1 MARPV
6 DVGRPQ
12 PARRVAVTGT
22 ASVDEV
28 LGRDVVEFAAATAGI
43 IIASSGTSSFMTGMH
58 PIIAR
63 HSAPRV
69 TFQRNLGKRLAG
81 GGKYDTN
88 VGWCWEAGSQQG
100 ADGHEPHGSKRQDVL
115 HE

>member
-1 MARPV
+1 
-6 DVGRPQ
+6 
-12 PARRVAVTGT
+12 
-22 ASVDEV
+22 
-28 LGRDVVEFAAATAGI
+28 
-43 IIASSGTSSFMTGMH
+43 MTGMH

-88 VGWCWEAGSQQG
+88 VGWCWEAGNQQG

>member
-1 MARPV
+1 MA
-6 DVGRPQ
+6 
-12 PARRVAVTGT
+12 GT
-22 ASVDEV
+22 APVDEV

-43 IIASSGTSSFMTGMH
+43 IIALVGHFIIHDWHGL
-58 PIIAR
+58 IIAR